1 MRIAFTSNVMLF
13 CILPEKFM
21 IMNLFRFFLCAI
33 LFFGCNQSETPSSS
47 ISLSGN
53 ETEFSFPQSWKGKWK
68 GDLEIFS
75 RKGKAQTIPM
85 ELHIFPLDS
94 TDAWSWTIYYGED
107 KITGKRDYVL
117 KPKDVEQ
124 GIYVVDEQNSI
135 LLDAYLFDGKLVERF
150 EVMGS
155 LLTTMTELRGDQLV
169 WEIISG
175 STENLTSTGDT
186 IDGTDTIPEV
196 KSYPMTVMQR
206 AYLSRF

>member
-1 MRIAFTSNVMLF
+1 MLF

-21 IMNLFRFFLCAI
+21 IMNLFRLFLYAL
-33 LFFGCNQSETPSSS
+33 LFVGCNNAEVPTTSNS
-47 ISLSGN
+47 SLSGN
-53 ETEFSFPQSWKGKWK
+53 ESEFSFPESWKGKWR

-75 RKGKAQTIPM
+75 RKGKVQTIPM
-85 ELHIFPLDS
+85 ELHILPLDS
-94 TDAWSWTIYYGED
+94 AEAWSWTIYYGED
-107 KITGKRDYVL
+107 KVAGKRDYIL

-196 KSYPMTVMQR
+196 KSYPMMVMQR
-206 AYLSRF
+206 AYLKRF